1 MKSLCFATNNIYKTE
16 EIRALLGPFFVLKNL
31 ADIGCVEELPE
42 TQSTIEGNA
51 LQKAQ
56 YVFDQYHVSCFAD
69 DTGLEVD
76 SLNGE
81 PGVFS
86 ARYAHMNG
94 ARPTDSSG
102 RVVGQAGEHRSD
114 HDNIEL
120 LLSRLAK
127 QNNRKARFKTV
138 ISWIDEGETRSFEG
152 IIHGIIAEA
161 PMGSKGFGYDP
172 VFKPDGY
179 DKTFAEMELAEKN
192 LISHRALAVK
202 KLVNFLR
209 EKYT

>member
-1 MKSLCFATNNIYKTE
+1 MKSLCFATNNLYKTE

-31 ADIGCVEELPE
+31 KDIGCIEELPE

-51 LQKAQ
+51 LQKAR
-56 YVFDQYHVSCFAD
+56 YVFDNYRVPCFAD

-86 ARYAHMNG
+86 ARF
-94 ARPTDSSG
+94 
-102 RVVGQAGEHRSD
+102 AGEHRSD

-138 ISWIDEGETRSFEG
+138 ISWIDEREIKSFEG
-152 IIHGIIAEA
+152 IINGTIVEA
-161 PMGSKGFGYDP
+161 QRGEKGFGYDP
-172 VFKPDGY
+172 IFMPDGS
-179 DKTFAEMELAEKN
+179 DKTFAEMELIEKN

-209 EKYT
+209 DKYT